1 MRTMNNIETFR
12 NLINTRLKELLSKYN
27 VSDKLNESMSYS
39 VNAGGKRIR
48 PLIPILM
55 VSDYTFSDDVAGGL
69 IDCACAIEFI
79 HTYSLIHD
87 DLPAMDD
94 SCYRRNILTNHKVF
108 GEALAILAG
117 DALLTESFN
126 IISQANLDD
135 AVKVK
140 MIQTLATS
148 AGANG
153 MVAGQSLDI
162 LNDNI
167 TNIEQLNTINYH
179 KTHDLI
185 SASFLFGAYYLK
197 FDDEKIIKIKKCAEL
212 FGLAFQIKD
221 DLLDILTSRDEIG
234 KDINKDQ
241 DNNKGTYPSILGI
254 EKSKELVNKYKEEA
268 LSIIEELF
276 GNKSLYEV
284 IKSNL

>member
-1 MRTMNNIETFR
+1 MNNLDKFR
-12 NLINTRLKELLSKYN
+12 NIINTRLKELLSKYN
-27 VSDKLNESMSYS
+27 ISDRLTESMSYS

-55 VSDYTFSDDVAGGL
+55 ASDYNNSDDIENGL

-94 SCYRRNILTNHKVF
+94 SDYRRNVLTNHKIF
-108 GEALAILAG
+108 GQALAILAG

-126 IISQANLDD
+126 IISQANLTDD
-135 AVKVK
+135 VKIK

-162 LNDNI
+162 LNENI
-167 TNIEQLNTINYH
+167 TDLEQLNIINYH
-179 KTHDLI
+179 KTQDLF

-197 FDDEKIIKIKKCAEL
+197 FDEEKIKKIKKCAEL

-221 DLLDILTSRDEIG
+221 DLLDILTSIPEIG
-234 KDINKDQ
+234 KDIHKDQ
-241 DNNKGTYPSILGI
+241 DNNKGTYPSIIGI
-254 EKSKELVNKYKEEA
+254 DKCLKLVNKYKEEA
-268 LSIIEELF
+268 LDIIEELF
-276 GNKSLYEV
+276 DKKALYEI